1 MSDDKDK
8 EARNESLFDVLE
20 RIRAEH
26 YPHIDREIVREIL
39 RLHAEPASNEME
51 LSRAIDEM
59 IFART
64 GN

>member
-1 MSDDKDK
+1 MPDDKDK

-20 RIRAEH
+20 RIRTEH

-39 RLHAEPASNEME
+39 RLHADPGSNNME
-51 LSRAIDEM
+51 LSRALDEM

>member
-1 MSDDKDK
+1 MSDDNDK

-20 RIRAEH
+20 RIRAEN

-39 RLHAEPASNEME
+39 RLHAEPGSNDME
-51 LSRAIDEM
+51 LSRVIDEL